1 MESVMA
7 FHSFLRQC
15 RLSRLICGDCL
26 AANESL
32 DAQAQAP
39 QSEENRDVASE
50 NPELVAKIS
59 KIADSIRH
67 VLGDRLTGVKGS
79 EVRPVG
85 RIEN

>member
-1 MESVMA
+1 VP
-7 FHSFLRQC
+7 HTYR
-15 RLSRLICGDCL
+15 
-26 AANESL
+26 SL
-32 DAQAQAP
+32 NGKVGTNDGYPIPYDMNKIETPALFNLETDP
-39 QSEENRDVASE
+39 EENRDVASE

-59 KIADSIRH
+59 KIADSIRQ